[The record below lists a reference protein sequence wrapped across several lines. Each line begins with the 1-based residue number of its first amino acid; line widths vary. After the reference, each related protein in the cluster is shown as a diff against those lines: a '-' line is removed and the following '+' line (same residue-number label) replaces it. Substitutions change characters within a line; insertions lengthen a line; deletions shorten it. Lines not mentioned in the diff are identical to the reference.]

1 MIPITVIGACGRMGK
16 EIIKLIAVDNQ
27 LCLAGAIDTEMA
39 KGFGYDA
46 GINSGIDKLGIN
58 ISNHLTNAIP
68 DSEVIIDFSSPHA
81 VLNNTKTAIE
91 GNCSTVIGTTGFSE
105 EVRSEIESLAASN
118 GKIVMAPN
126 MSIGVN
132 LLFLLCRR
140 AAEILDNDF
149 DIEVV
154 EMHHNQKQDAPSGT
168 AEQLGRILAEQRNL
182 SYANDTKHGRFGL
195 VGERTSN
202 EIGIH
207 SIRGGDVVGDHQ
219 VIFAADGERFE
230 LVHKASSRTTFA
242 KGAIRAAK
250 FIVDAKPG
258 IYDMQQVLGL

>member
-1 MIPITVIGACGRMGK
+1 MIAITVIGACGRMGK
-16 EIIKLIAVDNQ
+16 EIIKLVAADNQ
-27 LCLAGAIDTEMA
+27 LCLIGAIDTEKA
-39 KGFGYDA
+39 NGFGTDA
-46 GINSGIDKLGIN
+46 GINSGIENLGIK
-58 ISNHLTNAIP
+58 ISSHLSDVIAN
-68 DSEVIIDFSSPHA
+68 SEVIIDFSSPFA
-81 VLNNTKTAIE
+81 ILNNTKTAIAA
-91 GNCSTVIGTTGFSE
+91 NCSVVIGTTGFSE
-105 EVRSEIESLAASN
+105 EVRDEVKSLVLN
-118 GKIVMAPN
+118 GGKIVMAPN

-140 AAEILDNDF
+140 AAEILGDDF

-154 EMHHNQKQDAPSGT
+154 EMHHNQKKDAPSGT
-168 AEQLGRILAEQRNL
+168 AEELGKILAEQRNL
-182 SYANDTKHGRFGL
+182 NYASDAKHGRFGII
-195 VGERTSN
+195 GKRPIN

-207 SIRGGDVVGDHQ
+207 SLRGGDVVGDHQ

-250 FIVDAKPG
+250 FIVSAEAG